1 MKSLLRQKQMAR
13 YKNFIGLGVAGNFA
27 LHLAQAGELED
38 FKNIIT
44 ADEAAPKG
52 MFPFYLPKKVSNA
65 KDILSTYPLSS
76 TTIKLPNETLNIQ
89 IEPEVALICEFE
101 YKDEKVSNII
111 PKYFAAYNDCSIR
124 VEGASK
130 ISDKKNWGADSKGLS
145 DNLLEID
152 KFSEGGILDS
162 YAICSFLKRG
172 GEINAYGEDVELS
185 GYSYF
190 YEKLLDWLKNQLN
203 TQEDF
208 GPLEDIKNYIRECDF
223 PKNAIISIGA
233 TRYTDF
239 GEHTFLKKGDEIFVA
254 LYDKN
259 KTSSSK
265 IVSNIQN
272 NIFEDKSMNVL
283 RQKVVL

>member
-1 MKSLLRQKQMAR
+1 MER
-13 YKNFIGLGVAGNFA
+13 YKDFIGLGVAGNFA

-38 FKNIIT
+38 FKSIIT

-65 KDILSTYPLSS
+65 KEMLYVYPLSS
-76 TTIKLPNETLNIQ
+76 TTIKLPNEPLNVQ

-101 YKDEKVSNII
+101 YENEKVSTVT

-124 VEGASK
+124 VAGASK
-130 ISDKKNWGADSKGLS
+130 ISDKKNWGAASKGLS
-145 DNLLEID
+145 DTLLNID
-152 KFSEGGILDS
+152 KFSSGGIMDN
-162 YAICSFLKRG
+162 YAICSFLKRE
-172 GEINAYGEDVELS
+172 GEITAYGEDVELM

-208 GPLEDIKNYIRECDF
+208 GPLEDIKQYIKECNF

-239 GEHTFLKKGDEIFVA
+239 GEHTFLKEGDEIFVV
-254 LYDKN
+254 LYDKS

-265 IVSNIQN
+265 IVSNIQQD
-272 NIFEDKSMNVL
+272 IFEDTSMSIL
-283 RQKVVL
+283 RQKVLF